1 MDYLNKNFQEYAEN
15 YSTDEDELLKKIN
28 RETHLKVPMPR
39 MLSGHLQ
46 GIFLKMFSTALQP
59 KCILEI
65 GTYTGYSGICLAKGL
80 SENGRLITIDINDEL
95 ENMVRGYFK
104 ESGLERKI
112 DYKLGNA
119 LDIIPELDI
128 QPDLVFID
136 ADKKNYLNYYK
147 MIIDKLRPGGFIL
160 VDNVWWSGK
169 VLNEKKDKDTTAI
182 HEFNE
187 FVHHDKRVENF
198 LLPIR
203 DGIMILRKLA

>member
-95 ENMVRGYFK
+95 ESMVRGYFK